1 MVPVS
6 ERVSLRELNAR
17 DVAGFVAAME
27 DVWERSPW
35 VAEAAS
41 AKRPFANAEAL
52 AAAMWRVVREAGE
65 ARQLALLRAHP
76 DLADR
81 LARAGALTAESA
93 TEQASL
99 GLDRL
104 DGEEYAF
111 FTESNRAYRERF
123 GFPFIICVRE
133 QTKDSI
139 RAAFA
144 RRLAGSREEEL
155 QIALDE
161 VRRIA
166 EYRLK
171 DRLMP

>member
-6 ERVSLRELNAR
+6 ERVSLNGLNALGAA
-17 DVAGFVAAME
+17 DFVAALE
-27 DVWERSPW
+27 GVWEHSPW
-35 VAEAAS
+35 VAEAAAS
-41 AKRPFANAEAL
+41 ARPFENAEAL

-65 ARQLALLRAHP
+65 ARQLALLCAHP
-76 DLADR
+76 DLAGR

-104 DGEEYAF
+104 GDEEYAF

-123 GFPFIICVRE
+123 GFPFIICVRDH
-133 QTKDSI
+133 TKASI
-139 RAAFA
+139 RKAFE
-144 RRLAGSREEEL
+144 RRLRGSREEEL

-166 EYRLK
+166 AYRLQE
-171 DRLMP
+171 RLLP